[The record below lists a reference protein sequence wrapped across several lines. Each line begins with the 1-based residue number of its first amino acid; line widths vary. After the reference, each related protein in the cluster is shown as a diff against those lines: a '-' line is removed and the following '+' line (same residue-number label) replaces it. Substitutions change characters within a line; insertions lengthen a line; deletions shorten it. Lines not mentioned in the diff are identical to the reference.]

1 MSPAADEKAELG
13 HHGFTCFYGDDKSVP
28 KSKFTITT
36 NWFDIIIIVGIYTF
50 GIGSPLLLAAHNRST
65 VIGNKK

>member
-36 NWFDIIIIVGIYTF
+36 NWFDIMNIPKNCSTSYSTYLTGLLCIIFCTN
-50 GIGSPLLLAAHNRST
+50 S
-65 VIGNKK
+65 